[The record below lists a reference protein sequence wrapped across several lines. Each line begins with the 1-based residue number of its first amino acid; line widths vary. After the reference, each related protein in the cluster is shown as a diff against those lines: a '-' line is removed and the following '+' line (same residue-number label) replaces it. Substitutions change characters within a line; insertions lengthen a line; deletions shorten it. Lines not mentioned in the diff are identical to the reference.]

1 MQRRYKRKIIPI
13 SAKTDI
19 TEVVIENKI
28 SIIACR
34 KVLKDKA
41 RQYTDDQIGQ
51 IRDFFYKLAAIVY
64 EEYEQRKS
72 TIVIPL
78 TQNET
83 KENEESNYL
92 RAS

>member
-1 MQRRYKRKIIPI
+1 MQRRYKRKIILI
-13 SAKTDI
+13 SAKADT
-19 TEVVIENKI
+19 TGVVIENKI
-28 SIIACR
+28 SITSCR

-41 RQYTDDQIGQ
+41 KQYTDEQIGQ
-51 IRDFFYKLAAIVY
+51 IRDLFYKLAAIAY